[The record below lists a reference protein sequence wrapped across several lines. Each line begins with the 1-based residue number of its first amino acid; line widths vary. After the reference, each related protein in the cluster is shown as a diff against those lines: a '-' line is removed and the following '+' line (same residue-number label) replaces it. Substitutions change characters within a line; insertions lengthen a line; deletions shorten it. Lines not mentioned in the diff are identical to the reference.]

1 MVGWLCL
8 KRARLEVTVTSIPPE
23 SGCNVG
29 FPFGRPYYRRVND
42 RTDTELLREYV
53 TSGSDN
59 AFAALVSRYLGLIY
73 SSALRQVRD
82 PSLAEEI
89 AQAVFI
95 ILARKAHRLKPGTIL
110 SGWLFQTTRFAA
122 ADALKIR
129 SRRQKYE
136 QEATLME
143 RSEADEAWRQLTP
156 FLDEAIS
163 ILNPKDRNAILLRY
177 FEKKSLKEVGAA
189 LGLNEDA
196 AQKCVSRA
204 LEKLRLFF
212 GARNILFPAATLG
225 ALLLSQAAS
234 ATPAD
239 VALKVAA
246 AASARGASA
255 SNITTLIVKKTL
267 HMLTWMKLKPI
278 LTASC
283 LLVLLIGGVA
293 LMAQRTDKWPL
304 EIRLVLD
311 EGGGPTAEL
320 LTNSAVQ
327 PPQVLAVE
335 RRRLLD
341 HTGVKEASVQQ
352 TVPGQIEIGV
362 VFNEKGTRRFA
373 EITRTNVGRRLAI
386 IISGELY
393 SAPIVRSEIPGGKVT
408 ISGRFTPEEATNLV
422 TKINQSVRR

>member
-1 MVGWLCL
+1 M
-8 KRARLEVTVTSIPPE
+8 
-23 SGCNVG
+23 
-29 FPFGRPYYRRVND
+29 ND

-143 RSEADEAWRQLTP
+143 RSEADDAWRQLTP

-163 ILNPKDRNAILLRY
+163 ILNPKDRNAILLRF

-212 GARNILFPAATLG
+212 GARNILFPAVTLG
-225 ALLLSQAAS
+225 ALLLSQAAA

-239 VALKVAA
+239 IALKVAA
-246 AASARGASA
+246 AASAKGVSA
-255 SNITTLIVKKTL
+255 SNVTTIIVKKTL
-267 HMLTWMKLKPI
+267 HMLAWMKLKPI
-278 LTASC
+278 LTAFC

-293 LMAQRTDKWPL
+293 LMAQRTDKSPL

-311 EGGGPTAEL
+311 EGGPTAEL

-341 HTGVKEASVQQ
+341 HTDVKEASVQQ

-386 IISGELY
+386 IITGELY

>member
-1 MVGWLCL
+1 LQ
-8 KRARLEVTVTSIPPE
+8 
-23 SGCNVG
+23 
-29 FPFGRPYYRRVND
+29 
-42 RTDTELLREYV
+42 EYV

-143 RSEADEAWRQLTP
+143 HSEADEAWRQLTP

-163 ILNPKDRNAILLRY
+163 ILNPKDRNAILLRF
-177 FEKKSLKEVGAA
+177 FEKKSLKEVGTA

-239 VALKVAA
+239 IALKVAA
-246 AASARGASA
+246 AASARGVAA
-255 SNITTLIVKKTL
+255 SNLTTLIVKKTL

-293 LMAQRTDKWPL
+293 LMAQRMDKSPLDTDKSPL

-311 EGGGPTAEL
+311 QGGPTAEL
-320 LTNSAVQ
+320 LTNSAVR

-341 HTGVKEASVQQ
+341 HTDVKEASVQQ
-352 TVPGQIEIGV
+352 TVPGQLEIGL

-373 EITRTNVGRRLAI
+373 AITRTNVGRRLAI
-386 IISGELY
+386 IIGGELN
-393 SAPIVRSEIPGGKVT
+393 SAPRVLSEIPGGKVT

-422 TKINQSVRR
+422 TKINQSVGR

>member
-1 MVGWLCL
+1 M
-8 KRARLEVTVTSIPPE
+8 
-23 SGCNVG
+23 
-29 FPFGRPYYRRVND
+29 ND

-143 RSEADEAWRQLTP
+143 RPEADEAWRQLTP

-163 ILNPKDRNAILLRY
+163 ILNPKDRNAILLRF

-225 ALLLSQAAS
+225 ALLLSQAAG

-239 VALKVAA
+239 IALKVAA
-246 AASARGASA
+246 AASAKGVSA
-255 SNITTLIVKKTL
+255 SHITTIIVKKTL
-267 HMLTWMKLKPI
+267 HMLAWMKLKPI
-278 LTASC
+278 LIASC
-283 LLVLLIGGVA
+283 LLVVVIGGVA
-293 LMAQRTDKWPL
+293 LMAQRTDKSPL

-311 EGGGPTAEL
+311 EGGPAAEL

-341 HTGVKEASVQQ
+341 HTDVKEASVQQ
-352 TVPGQIEIGV
+352 TVPGQLEIGL
-362 VFNEKGTRRFA
+362 VFNEKGTRRLA
-373 EITRTNVGRRLAI
+373 SITRTNVGRRLAI

-393 SAPIVRSEIPGGKVT
+393 SAPIVRSEIRGGKVT

>member
-1 MVGWLCL
+1 M
-8 KRARLEVTVTSIPPE
+8 
-23 SGCNVG
+23 
-29 FPFGRPYYRRVND
+29 ND

-59 AFAALVSRYLGLIY
+59 AFAALVSRYFGLIY

-143 RSEADEAWRQLTP
+143 RSEADDAWRQLTP

-163 ILNPKDRNAILLRY
+163 ILNPKDRNAILLRF

-212 GARNILFPAATLG
+212 GARNILFPAVTLG

-234 ATPAD
+234 ATPED
-239 VALKVAA
+239 IALKVAA
-246 AASARGASA
+246 AASAKGVSA
-255 SNITTLIVKKTL
+255 SNTTTIIVKKTL
-267 HMLTWMKLKPI
+267 HMLAWMKLKPI
-278 LTASC
+278 LTAFC

-293 LMAQRTDKWPL
+293 LMAQRTDKSPL

-311 EGGGPTAEL
+311 EGGPTAEL

-341 HTGVKEASVQQ
+341 HTDVKEASVQQ
-352 TVPGQIEIGV
+352 RVPGQPEIGL

-373 EITRTNVGRRLAI
+373 AITRTNVGRRLAI
-386 IISGELY
+386 IITGELY

>member
-1 MVGWLCL
+1 M
-8 KRARLEVTVTSIPPE
+8 
-23 SGCNVG
+23 
-29 FPFGRPYYRRVND
+29 ND

-163 ILNPKDRNAILLRY
+163 ILNPKDRNAILLRF
-177 FEKKSLKEVGAA
+177 FEKKSLREVGAA

-225 ALLLSQAAS
+225 ALLLSQAAG

-239 VALKVAA
+239 IALKVAA
-246 AASARGASA
+246 AASAKGVSA
-255 SNITTLIVKKTL
+255 SNMTTIIVKTTL

-278 LTASC
+278 VTASC
-283 LLVLLIGGVA
+283 LLVLLMGGVA
-293 LMAQRTDKWPL
+293 LMAQRTDKSPL

-311 EGGGPTAEL
+311 KGGPTAEL
-320 LTNSAVQ
+320 LTNSAAE
-327 PPQVLAVE
+327 PPQVVAVE

-352 TVPGQIEIGV
+352 TVPGQPEIGV
-362 VFNEKGTRRFA
+362 IFNEEGTRRFA
-373 EITRTNVGRRLAI
+373 AITRTNVGRRLAI
-386 IISGELY
+386 IIGGELN

>member
-1 MVGWLCL
+1 M
-8 KRARLEVTVTSIPPE
+8 
-23 SGCNVG
+23 
-29 FPFGRPYYRRVND
+29 ND

-143 RSEADEAWRQLTP
+143 RPEADEAWRQLTP
-156 FLDEAIS
+156 YLDEAIS
-163 ILNPKDRNAILLRY
+163 VLNPKDCNAILLRF

-225 ALLLSQAAS
+225 ALLLSQAAG

-239 VALKVAA
+239 IALKVAA
-246 AASARGASA
+246 AASAKGASA
-255 SNITTLIVKKTL
+255 SNMTTIIVKKTL

-293 LMAQRTDKWPL
+293 LMAQRTDKPPL

-311 EGGGPTAEL
+311 EGGPTAEL

-341 HTGVKEASVQQ
+341 HTDVKEASVQQ
-352 TVPGQIEIGV
+352 TVPGRPEIGL
-362 VFNEKGTRRFA
+362 VFNEKGTRHFA
-373 EITRTNVGRRLAI
+373 AITRTNVGRRLAI

-408 ISGRFTPEEATNLV
+408 ISGQFTPEEATNLV

>member
-1 MVGWLCL
+1 
-8 KRARLEVTVTSIPPE
+8 
-23 SGCNVG
+23 
-29 FPFGRPYYRRVND
+29 
-42 RTDTELLREYV
+42 LLREYV

-163 ILNPKDRNAILLRY
+163 ILNPKDRNAILLRF

-196 AQKCVSRA
+196 AQKCGSRA

-225 ALLLSQAAS
+225 ALLLSQAAA

-239 VALKVAA
+239 IALKVAA
-246 AASARGASA
+246 AASAKGVSA
-255 SNITTLIVKKTL
+255 SNITTIIVKKTL
-267 HMLTWMKLKPI
+267 HMLAWMKLKPI
-278 LTASC
+278 LIASC

-293 LMAQRTDKWPL
+293 LMAQRTDKSPL

-311 EGGGPTAEL
+311 EGVPAAEL

-341 HTGVKEASVQQ
+341 HTDVKEASVEQ
-352 TVPGQIEIGV
+352 TVPGQPEIGL

-373 EITRTNVGRRLAI
+373 AITRTNVGRRLAI

>member
-1 MVGWLCL
+1 
-8 KRARLEVTVTSIPPE
+8 
-23 SGCNVG
+23 
-29 FPFGRPYYRRVND
+29 VND

-143 RSEADEAWRQLTP
+143 RSEADDAWRQLTP

-163 ILNPKDRNAILLRY
+163 ILNPKDRNAILLRF

-212 GARNILFPAATLG
+212 GARNILFPAVTLG

-234 ATPAD
+234 ATPED
-239 VALKVAA
+239 IALKVAA
-246 AASARGASA
+246 AASAKGVSA
-255 SNITTLIVKKTL
+255 SNTTTIIVKKTL
-267 HMLTWMKLKPI
+267 HMLAWMKLKPI
-278 LTASC
+278 LTAFC

-293 LMAQRTDKWPL
+293 LMAQRTDKSPL

-311 EGGGPTAEL
+311 EGGPTAEL

-341 HTGVKEASVQQ
+341 HTDVKEASVQQ
-352 TVPGQIEIGV
+352 RVPGQPEIGL

-373 EITRTNVGRRLAI
+373 AITRTNVGRRLAI
-386 IISGELY
+386 IITGELY

>member
-1 MVGWLCL
+1 
-8 KRARLEVTVTSIPPE
+8 
-23 SGCNVG
+23 
-29 FPFGRPYYRRVND
+29 
-42 RTDTELLREYV
+42 
-53 TSGSDN
+53 
-59 AFAALVSRYLGLIY
+59 
-73 SSALRQVRD
+73 
-82 PSLAEEI
+82 
-89 AQAVFI
+89 
-95 ILARKAHRLKPGTIL
+95 
-110 SGWLFQTTRFAA
+110 
-122 ADALKIR
+122 
-129 SRRQKYE
+129 
-136 QEATLME
+136 ME
-143 RSEADEAWRQLTP
+143 HSEADEAWRQLTP

-163 ILNPKDRNAILLRY
+163 ILNPKDRNAILLRF

-239 VALKVAA
+239 IALKVAA
-246 AASARGASA
+246 AASAKGVSA
-255 SNITTLIVKKTL
+255 SNITTIIVKKTL
-267 HMLTWMKLKPI
+267 HMLAWMKLKPI
-278 LTASC
+278 LIASC

-293 LMAQRTDKWPL
+293 LMAQRTDKPPL
-304 EIRLVLD
+304 EIRLVPD
-311 EGGGPTAEL
+311 EGGPTAEL

-327 PPQVLAVE
+327 PPQALAVE

-341 HTGVKEASVQQ
+341 HTDVKEASVQQ
-352 TVPGQIEIGV
+352 TVPGQLEIGL
-362 VFNEKGTRRFA
+362 VFNEKGTRRLA
-373 EITRTNVGRRLAI
+373 SITRTNVGRRLAI
-386 IISGELY
+386 IIGGELN

>member
-1 MVGWLCL
+1 M
-8 KRARLEVTVTSIPPE
+8 
-23 SGCNVG
+23 
-29 FPFGRPYYRRVND
+29 ND

-143 RSEADEAWRQLTP
+143 RSEADDAWRQLTP

-163 ILNPKDRNAILLRY
+163 ILNPKDRNAILLRF

-212 GARNILFPAATLG
+212 GARNILFPAVTLG

-234 ATPAD
+234 ATPED
-239 VALKVAA
+239 IALKVAA
-246 AASARGASA
+246 AASAKGVSA
-255 SNITTLIVKKTL
+255 SNTTTIIVKKTL
-267 HMLTWMKLKPI
+267 HMLAWMKLKPI
-278 LTASC
+278 LTAFC

-293 LMAQRTDKWPL
+293 LMAQRTDKSPL

-311 EGGGPTAEL
+311 EGGPTAEL

-341 HTGVKEASVQQ
+341 HTDVKEASVQQ
-352 TVPGQIEIGV
+352 RVPGQPEIGL

-373 EITRTNVGRRLAI
+373 AITRTNVGRRLAI
-386 IISGELY
+386 IITGELY